1 MKITNRIIDSRHPYV
16 LSGLNEWDL
25 YRKTYRGGSE
35 FRDAYL
41 EKFTS
46 REDSTDF
53 TTRKKMTPIPSFAK
67 SALNDVRNAIYQ
79 RMRDILRRGGSQDY
93 QRAIAGLDLGVD
105 RRGATMNSFI
115 GVDALT
121 ELLIMG
127 RVGIYIDAPVM
138 PDTPTLSD
146 IKGSRPYC
154 YRYTVEDIL
163 NWSCSRADEPSEFQS
178 VLLRDTAMEFDQMTM
193 LPVRTVQRYR
203 LMWVDQVTG
212 RVNLQFYT
220 LDGDQCGP
228 DGEPAGP
235 LELRLTRIPFVMID
249 IGDSLLKDVAFHQV
263 ALLNLGSSDV
273 AYALKANFPFYVE
286 QRDLRAV
293 GSHLKVAA
301 TADGTATTGGQGA
314 ADSDSKVGA
323 TQGRAYDKG
332 MNAPEF
338 IHPSSEPLQASL
350 NLQVKL
356 EGDIRRL
363 INLAVSNLS
372 SRASAESKE
381 FDNQGLEAGLS
392 YIGLQLENAERQICE
407 HWAAYE
413 NVVPAR
419 REIAVIKYPD
429 RYSLKTDEDRIKE
442 AGKLSDLM
450 YAVPG
455 RTVKR
460 ELGKLIVTT
469 LLSGKTSVDT
479 LQQIET
485 EIDKAPYATSDPDI
499 INKAKEN
506 GLVGEKTASIAL
518 GFDDTE
524 YLVAREDHVSRIKRI
539 AETQS
544 KTPSSTSNAAARGI
558 DDLSGDPANE
568 GSEEKE
574 LSRETDLMESTTK
587 RVRGAGQDT
596 DNGEE

>member
-35 FRDAYL
+35 YRETYL

-46 REDSTDF
+46 REDSNDY

-67 SALNDVRNAIYQ
+67 AALNDVRNAIYQ
-79 RMRDILRRGGSQDY
+79 RMRDIIRRGGSQDY

-127 RVGIYIDAPVM
+127 RVGVYIDAPIV
-138 PDTPTLSD
+138 PDVPTLSD
-146 IKGSRPYC
+146 INGSRPYC
-154 YRYTVEDIL
+154 YRYAVEDIL
-163 NWSCSRADEPSEFQS
+163 NWSCSSADKPSEFQS
-178 VLLRDTAMEFDQMTM
+178 VLLRDTAMEFDQTTM

-203 LMWVDQVTG
+203 LMWVDRDTD

-220 LDGDQCGP
+220 LDGDECGP

-235 LELRLTRIPFVMID
+235 IELKLTRIPFVMID
-249 IGDSLLKDVAFHQV
+249 IGDSLLKDVAYHQI

-301 TADGTATTGGQGA
+301 TADGTASTGGQGS
-314 ADSDSKVGA
+314 ADNDVKVGV

-350 NLQVKL
+350 SLQAKL
-356 EGDIRRL
+356 ESDIRRL

-413 NVVPAR
+413 NVVPSR

-442 AGKLSDLM
+442 AGKLSELM

-485 EIDKAPYATSDPDI
+485 EIDEAPYTTSDPDI
-499 INKAKEN
+499 INQAKEN

-518 GFDDTE
+518 GFDDNE
-524 YLVAREDHVSRIKRI
+524 YLVAREDHIQRIKRI

-544 KTPSSTSNAAARGI
+544 NVSNSTSNAAARGV
-558 DDLSGDPANE
+558 DDLSDDPANE

-574 LSRETDLMESTTK
+574 LSRDTDLMDSTAK